1 MPFPTFFFSQVL
13 CTTQICIYMELC
25 PSVFHSDLD
34 VTQVAVYLSTDV
46 LSYPQK
52 WTCFN
57 CGILR
62 SASYCTRM
70 LWDKESFK
78 SQICSWTGILSVQIQ
93 AWIILFHT
101 MLCGDVCMR
110 LCTEVQHPWTLPAW
124 FKCTRISP
132 GCSFLSSELFCNIVH
147 CIVLCWKRH
156 VHRKNTHSRKGR
168 VNVIVFSE
176 GYLHQIWRK
185 SKVR

>member
-1 MPFPTFFFSQVL
+1 MFRFFCLFLTFFFSPLL
-13 CTTQICIYMELC
+13 CTTEISIDTGICPC
-25 PSVFHSDLD
+25 VFHSDLD

-93 AWIILFHT
+93 AWIILFNT
-101 MLCGDVCMR
+101 MLCGDVCAPVHWSTASMKPP
-110 LCTEVQHPWTLPAW
+110 CM
-124 FKCTRISP
+124 ISMYKNFTKLFYSLIQ
-132 GCSFLSSELFCNIVH
+132 GGLQQCSQVS
-147 CIVLCWKRH
+147 
-156 VHRKNTHSRKGR
+156 
-168 VNVIVFSE
+168 
-176 GYLHQIWRK
+176 Y
-185 SKVR
+185 